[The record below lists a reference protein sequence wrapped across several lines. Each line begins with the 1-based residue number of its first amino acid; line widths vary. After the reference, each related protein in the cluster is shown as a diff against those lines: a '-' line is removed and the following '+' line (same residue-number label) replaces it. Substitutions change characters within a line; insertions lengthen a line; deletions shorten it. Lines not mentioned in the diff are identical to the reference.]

1 MQTILEQAKALAPE
15 IISWRHQIHMQP
27 EVGLDLPKT
36 VALVTEE
43 LKKMGT
49 QPQECGGGVVAVLG
63 QRKAWQNPSA
73 AGGHG
78 RPAHG

>member
-43 LKKMGT
+43 LKKMGYEA
-49 QPQECGGGVVAVLG
+49 PGV
-63 QRKAWQNPSA
+63 RRRRWTPSWTA
-73 AGGHG
+73 ESLAK
-78 RPAHG
+78 PFC

>member
-43 LKKMGT
+43 LKKM
-49 QPQECGGGVVAVLG
+49 EI
-63 QRKAWQNPSA
+63 
-73 AGGHG
+73 G
-78 RPAHG
+78 RASCRERV